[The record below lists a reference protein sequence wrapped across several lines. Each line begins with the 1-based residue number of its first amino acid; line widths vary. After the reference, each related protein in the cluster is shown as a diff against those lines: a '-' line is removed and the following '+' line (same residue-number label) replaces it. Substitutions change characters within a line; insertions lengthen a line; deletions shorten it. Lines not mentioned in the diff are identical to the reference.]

1 MRKTIFAIP
10 LAFTLAGCATTGGGT
25 ASTDQVIGAI
35 QQFTR
40 QACGFLP
47 AAQGVAA
54 VIAALYPAG
63 APAFGI
69 VDAVGNAICQAP
81 VVAAAKR
88 RYGAAAGVA
97 RVVVAPN
104 GQRIIVRGAQQ

>member
-1 MRKTIFAIP
+1 MRKLMLSLP
-10 LAFTLAGCATTGGGT
+10 LTLMLASCTTMGGGT
-25 ASTDQVIGAI
+25 ASTDQIIGAI

-54 VIAALYPAG
+54 VISALYPAG

-88 RYGAAAGVA
+88 RYGVAAGVV

-104 GQRIIVRGAQQ
+104 GQRIVVRGAQQ